1 MAGLDLP
8 GKQLLLQMRVPA
20 FGEGSGVEAK
30 PPVVA
35 PREAANRVYVCFSAA
50 SRRTRLNRNPSQ
62 MSGTTDHFKP
72 SIVANGVLSTVG
84 NYFCP
89 AGADSAATQA
99 GGLCYSWLEFL
110 KYCSRI

>member
-1 MAGLDLP
+1 
-8 GKQLLLQMRVPA
+8 MRVPA
-20 FGEGSGVEAK
+20 FGEGFGVEAK

-72 SIVANGVLSTVG
+72 SIVANGVLSTVA
-84 NYFCP
+84 NYFP
-89 AGADSAATQA
+89 QQELIQPRHRLEAYATL
-99 GGLCYSWLEFL
+99 GS
-110 KYCSRI
+110 SS